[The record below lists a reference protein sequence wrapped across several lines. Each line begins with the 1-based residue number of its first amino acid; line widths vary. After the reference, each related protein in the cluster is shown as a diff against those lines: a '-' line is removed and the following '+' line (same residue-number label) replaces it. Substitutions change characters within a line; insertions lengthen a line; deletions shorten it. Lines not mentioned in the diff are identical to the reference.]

1 MPREFSRPDR
11 VAQQIQKEVAVILQR
26 DVRDSRLS
34 LVTVSAVEVTRDLAY
49 AKIFVTF
56 LDDSEEAVKASL
68 EALKEH
74 LPYIRHL
81 LAKAMRLR
89 AVPELRFDYDGSLRE
104 GLRMTELASQA
115 VKSDQQ
121 KAEASGR
128 TLSDDLEQEPE
139 KEDE

>member
-26 DVRDSRLS
+26 EVRDSRLS

-49 AKIFVTF
+49 AKVFVTF
-56 LDDSEEAVKASL
+56 LDDSEDAVKASL
-68 EALKEH
+68 EALEEH
-74 LPYIRHL
+74 VSYVRHL

-89 AVPELRFDYDGSLRE
+89 AVPELRFHYDGSLRE
-104 GLRMTELASQA
+104 GLRMTELATKA
-115 VKSDQQ
+115 VKDDKQ

-128 TLSDDLEQEPE
+128 TLVDDAEQE
-139 KEDE
+139 KEGE

>member
-26 DVRDSRLS
+26 EVRDSRLG

-56 LDDSEEAVKASL
+56 LDDSDEAVKASL
-68 EALKEH
+68 EALEEH
-74 LPYIRHL
+74 VGYVRHL

-89 AVPELRFDYDGSLRE
+89 AVPELRFQYDGSLRE

-115 VKSDQQ
+115 VKDDQR
-121 KAEASGR
+121 KAEQSGR
-128 TLSDDLEQEPE
+128 KIDNLEQEGE
-139 KEDE
+139 